1 MRRLL
6 LPRGLSRDCSRGTLR
21 WCGAHRRLR
30 SRARSWD
37 VALACNR
44 LQKRHRRALWLLRYD
59 ERAGFET
66 EPQILVEGEPQA
78 AQPQRRLNEV
88 PRTHFP
94 FVVSASYDLACT
106 RGRKLRVR
114 GVAVTR
120 RLES

>member
-1 MRRLL
+1 M
-6 LPRGLSRDCSRGTLR
+6 T
-21 WCGAHRRLR
+21 R
-30 SRARSWD
+30 SLVIW
-37 VALACNR
+37 
-44 LQKRHRRALWLLRYD
+44 LQERHSRALWLLRYD

-94 FVVSASYDLACT
+94 FVVGADTILARA

-114 GVAVTR
+114 GVSVTR
-120 RLES
+120 RLESRAHSCRAA